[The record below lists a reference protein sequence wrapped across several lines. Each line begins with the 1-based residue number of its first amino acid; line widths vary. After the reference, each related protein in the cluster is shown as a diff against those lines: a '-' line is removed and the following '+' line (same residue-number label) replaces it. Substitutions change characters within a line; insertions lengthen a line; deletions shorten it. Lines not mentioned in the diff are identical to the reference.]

1 MMAQLTERWWWFV
14 SKWNAQIVWVTVAMA
29 LLSLATFLKWGS
41 LNSDLGQL
49 IRPDTHLD
57 WYQANERFKRDF
69 PQFQQTALVVITGDN
84 ARIVQQTARDLSG
97 VLRTSGTFSSVFAP
111 GVDPFI
117 ETHKLYFLSLD
128 QLKEWK
134 KGADYNY
141 PSMLRLAD
149 EASLNNLALTIA
161 DFVTANP
168 GLPLPI
174 SLSSG
179 LDMFEHESPGDFSA
193 FYPLVDPDQTSFTE
207 LIVVQGIQKL
217 DQPLPNAEIV
227 ASLESLIAPFVKAGE
242 VEIALT
248 GEVVLAH
255 EEIGAALSGI
265 EIAGLLSLIL
275 LLLILGLGLRSWPL
289 ITIIFVKLLL
299 GTSLTLGLA
308 TMIVGSFNTLS
319 MLFVVMFFGLGID
332 FSVHYVLR
340 AMAEGRIDRASLS
353 HAFRDTSPALALCTV
368 TSAIAF
374 LSFVPTSYRG
384 LAELGL
390 ISACGMV
397 IALLLTLFFIPSA
410 CLYWTQR
417 QQPRHPA
424 RSQQGAKTGFWPT
437 QVIAQGI
444 LIGAPLLLA
453 LSMAMNFNYSVLS
466 MRDADSPAM
475 RALVKLQEAGLG
487 TDYSIQL
494 LAGNTEEA
502 DRLRHL
508 LEQKATVASVTTP
521 GDLVPSEGEAKAGV
535 LADLET
541 KYLDIE
547 ILAPTQSDPS
557 ETQAANQMVKDYVS
571 ESLLGLD
578 QDEAAPLVRLLSVI
592 AQYEQLPSQRA
603 ALLEQTFR
611 ARLEGEL
618 AKLLAMLGARP
629 PSLES
634 LPSTF
639 RSRLISPHDEH
650 LLTISPSIA
659 LTDRTRSDRFVADV
673 RSVRA
678 EAAGRTM
685 VEWGI
690 GQVVVDAFAQAIV
703 TTLFIVLLLLFLYFR
718 RLTPVLLVMMPIGLT
733 MIYTLGIAQTM
744 GLSLNMANI
753 LMIPLVIGLGVDT
766 GIHLVHRYENPSTS
780 RATEATHRAVIISGL
795 TTCGTFFS
803 LSFSPHGGAAS
814 IGLLLTL
821 AISMLLI
828 ISLSVLP
835 FLLKSLGHPRLR
847 A

>member
-69 PQFQQTALVVITGDN
+69 PQFQQTALVVITGDD
-84 ARIVQQTARDLSG
+84 ARIVAQTARDLSG

-417 QQPRHPA
+417 QPPHHPA
-424 RSQQGAKTGFWPT
+424 RSQQVAKTGFWPT

-571 ESLLGLD
+571 ESLMGLD
-578 QDEAAPLVRLLSVI
+578 QDEAAPLDRLLSVI

-603 ALLEQTFR
+603 ALEQTFR
-611 ARLEGEL
+611 ATLEGEL

-650 LLTISPSIA
+650 LLTISPTIA

>member
-1 MMAQLTERWWWFV
+1 
-14 SKWNAQIVWVTVAMA
+14 
-29 LLSLATFLKWGS
+29 

-69 PQFQQTALVVITGDN
+69 PQFQQTALVVITGDD
-84 ARIVQQTARDLSG
+84 ARIVAQTARDLSG

-592 AQYEQLPSQRA
+592 AHYEQLPSQRA
-603 ALLEQTFR
+603 ALEQTFR

>member
-69 PQFQQTALVVITGDN
+69 PQFQQTALVVITGDD
-84 ARIVQQTARDLSG
+84 ARIVAQTARDLSG

-128 QLKEWK
+128 QLEEWK
-134 KGADYNY
+134 KGSDYNY

-193 FYPLVDPDQTSFTE
+193 FYPLIDPDQTSFTE

-227 ASLESLIAPFVKAGE
+227 ASLESLIAPFVKAGK

-417 QQPRHPA
+417 QSPRHSA
-424 RSQQGAKTGFWPT
+424 RSLQGAKTGFWPT

-453 LSMAMNFNYSVLS
+453 LFMAMTFNYSVLS

-547 ILAPTQSDPS
+547 MLAPTQSDPS

-592 AQYEQLPSQRA
+592 AHYEQLPSQRA
-603 ALLEQTFR
+603 ALEQTFR

-718 RLTPVLLVMMPIGLT
+718 RLTPVLLVMVPIGLT

>member
-69 PQFQQTALVVITGDN
+69 PQFQQTALVVITGDD
-84 ARIVQQTARDLSG
+84 ARIVAQTARDLSG

-227 ASLESLIAPFVKAGE
+227 ASLESLIAPFVKAGK

-603 ALLEQTFR
+603 ALEQTFR

-650 LLTISPSIA
+650 LLTISPTIA

>member
-69 PQFQQTALVVITGDN
+69 PQFQQTALVVITGDD
-84 ARIVQQTARDLSG
+84 ARIVAQTAHDLSSA
-97 VLRTSGTFSSVFAP
+97 LRTSGTFSSVFAP

-128 QLKEWK
+128 QLKDWK

-193 FYPLVDPDQTSFTE
+193 FYPLIDPDQTSFTE

-227 ASLESLIAPFVKAGE
+227 ASLESLIAPFVKAGK

-397 IALLLTLFFIPSA
+397 IALLLTLLFIPSA
-410 CLYWTQR
+410 CLYWTQH

-424 RSQQGAKTGFWPT
+424 RSRQGAKTGFWPT

-521 GDLVPSEGEAKAGV
+521 GDWVPSEGEAKAGV

-603 ALLEQTFR
+603 ALEQTFR
-611 ARLEGEL
+611 ATLEGEL
-618 AKLLAMLGARP
+618 AKLLAMLGAKP
-629 PSLES
+629 PSLET

-650 LLTISPSIA
+650 LLTISPTIA

-703 TTLFIVLLLLFLYFR
+703 TTLFIVVLLLFLYFR

>member
-571 ESLLGLD
+571 ESLMGLD
-578 QDEAAPLVRLLSVI
+578 QDEAAPLDRLLSVI

-603 ALLEQTFR
+603 ALEQTFR
-611 ARLEGEL
+611 ATLEGEL

-650 LLTISPSIA
+650 LLTISPTIA

-718 RLTPVLLVMMPIGLT
+718 RLTPVLLVMVPIGLT

>member
-69 PQFQQTALVVITGDN
+69 PQFQQTALVVITGDD
-84 ARIVQQTARDLSG
+84 ARIVAQTARDLSG

-453 LSMAMNFNYSVLS
+453 LSMAMTFNYSVLS

-603 ALLEQTFR
+603 ALEQTFR

-650 LLTISPSIA
+650 LLTISPTIA

>member
-84 ARIVQQTARDLSG
+84 ARIVAQTARDLSG

-521 GDLVPSEGEAKAGV
+521 GDWVPSEGEAKAGV

-592 AQYEQLPSQRA
+592 AHYEQLPSQRA
-603 ALLEQTFR
+603 AIEQAFR
-611 ARLEGEL
+611 ATLEGEL

-650 LLTISPSIA
+650 LLTISPTIA

-718 RLTPVLLVMMPIGLT
+718 RLTPVLLVMVPIGLT

-795 TTCGTFFS
+795 TTSGTFFS

>member
-14 SKWNAQIVWVTVAMA
+14 SKWNAQIVWVTIAMA

-69 PQFQQTALVVITGDN
+69 PQFQQTALVVITGDD
-84 ARIVQQTARDLSG
+84 ARIVAQTARDLSSA
-97 VLRTSGTFSSVFAP
+97 LRTSGTFSSVFAP

-174 SLSSG
+174 SLSSS

-227 ASLESLIAPFVKAGE
+227 ASLESLIAPFVKAGK

-299 GTSLTLGLA
+299 GTALTLGLA

-417 QQPRHPA
+417 QPPRHPA

-453 LSMAMNFNYSVLS
+453 LSMAMTFNYSVLS

-494 LAGNTEEA
+494 LAENTEEA

-521 GDLVPSEGEAKAGV
+521 GDWVPSEGEAKASV

-578 QDEAAPLVRLLSVI
+578 QNEAAPLVRLLSVI
-592 AQYEQLPSQRA
+592 AHYEQHPSKRA
-603 ALLEQTFR
+603 ALEQAFQAT
-611 ARLEGEL
+611 LEGEL
-618 AKLLAMLGARP
+618 AKLVAMLGARP

-650 LLTISPSIA
+650 LLTISPTIA

-733 MIYTLGIAQTM
+733 MIYTLGIAQAI

>member
-227 ASLESLIAPFVKAGE
+227 ASLESLIAPFVKAGK

-521 GDLVPSEGEAKAGV
+521 GDWVPSEGEAKAGV

-603 ALLEQTFR
+603 ALEQTFR
-611 ARLEGEL
+611 ATLEGEL

-629 PSLES
+629 PSLET

-650 LLTISPSIA
+650 LLTISPTIA

-718 RLTPVLLVMMPIGLT
+718 RLTPVLLVMVPIGLT

-795 TTCGTFFS
+795 TTSGTFFS

>member
-84 ARIVQQTARDLSG
+84 ARIVAQTARDLSG

-417 QQPRHPA
+417 QPPHHPA

-603 ALLEQTFR
+603 ALEQTFR
-611 ARLEGEL
+611 ATLEGEL
-618 AKLLAMLGARP
+618 AKLLAMLGAKP
-629 PSLES
+629 PSLET

-650 LLTISPSIA
+650 LLTISPTIA

-718 RLTPVLLVMMPIGLT
+718 RLTPVLLVMVPIGLT

>member
-69 PQFQQTALVVITGDN
+69 PQFQQTALVVITGDD
-84 ARIVQQTARDLSG
+84 ARIVAQTARDLSG

-453 LSMAMNFNYSVLS
+453 LSMAMTFNYSVLS

-603 ALLEQTFR
+603 ALEQTFR

-718 RLTPVLLVMMPIGLT
+718 RLTPVLLVMVPIGLT

>member
-227 ASLESLIAPFVKAGE
+227 ASLESLIAPFVKAGK

-275 LLLILGLGLRSWPL
+275 LLLILRLGLRSWPL

-397 IALLLTLFFIPSA
+397 IALLLTLLFIPSA

-417 QQPRHPA
+417 EQPRHPA

-466 MRDADSPAM
+466 MRDADSAAM

-521 GDLVPSEGEAKAGV
+521 GDWVPSEGEAKAGV

-592 AQYEQLPSQRA
+592 AHYEQLPSQRA
-603 ALLEQTFR
+603 ALEQTFR

-629 PSLES
+629 PSLET

-718 RLTPVLLVMMPIGLT
+718 RLTPVLLVMVPIGLT

-795 TTCGTFFS
+795 TTSGTFFS

>member
-84 ARIVQQTARDLSG
+84 ARIVAQTARDLSG

-397 IALLLTLFFIPSA
+397 IALLLTLLFIPSA
-410 CLYWTQR
+410 CLYWTQH

-424 RSQQGAKTGFWPT
+424 RSRQGAKTGFWPT

-453 LSMAMNFNYSVLS
+453 LSMAMTFNYSVLS

-521 GDLVPSEGEAKAGV
+521 GDWVPSEGEAKAGV

-571 ESLLGLD
+571 ESLMGLD
-578 QDEAAPLVRLLSVI
+578 QDEAAPLDRLLSVI

-603 ALLEQTFR
+603 ALEQTFR
-611 ARLEGEL
+611 ATLEGEL

-629 PSLES
+629 PSLET

-650 LLTISPSIA
+650 LLTISPTIA

-718 RLTPVLLVMMPIGLT
+718 RLTPVLLVMVPIGLT

-795 TTCGTFFS
+795 TTCGTFF
-803 LSFSPHGGAAS
+803 
-814 IGLLLTL
+814 
-821 AISMLLI
+821 
-828 ISLSVLP
+828 
-835 FLLKSLGHPRLR
+835 
-847 A
+847 

>member
-69 PQFQQTALVVITGDN
+69 PQFQQTALVVITGDD
-84 ARIVQQTARDLSG
+84 ARIVAQTARDLSG

-227 ASLESLIAPFVKAGE
+227 ASLESLIAPFVKAGK

-417 QQPRHPA
+417 QSPRHSA
-424 RSQQGAKTGFWPT
+424 RSLQGAKTGFWPT

-453 LSMAMNFNYSVLS
+453 LSMAMTFNYSVLS

-521 GDLVPSEGEAKAGV
+521 GDWVPSEGEAKAGV

-571 ESLLGLD
+571 ESLMGLD
-578 QDEAAPLVRLLSVI
+578 QDEAAPLDRLLSVI

-603 ALLEQTFR
+603 ALEQTFR
-611 ARLEGEL
+611 ATLEGEL
-618 AKLLAMLGARP
+618 AKLLAMLGAKP
-629 PSLES
+629 PSLET

-650 LLTISPSIA
+650 LLTISPTIA

-703 TTLFIVLLLLFLYFR
+703 TTLLIVLVLLFLYFR
-718 RLTPVLLVMMPIGLT
+718 RLTPVLLVMVPIGLT
-733 MIYTLGIAQTM
+733 MIYTLGIAQAM

>member
-1 MMAQLTERWWWFV
+1 MMAQLTERWCWFV

-128 QLKEWK
+128 QLKDWK

-397 IALLLTLFFIPSA
+397 IALLLTLLFIPSA

-521 GDLVPSEGEAKAGV
+521 GDWVPSEGEAKAGV

-557 ETQAANQMVKDYVS
+557 ETQATNQMVKDYVS
-571 ESLLGLD
+571 ESLMGLD
-578 QDEAAPLVRLLSVI
+578 QDEAAPLDRLLSVI

-603 ALLEQTFR
+603 ALEQTFR
-611 ARLEGEL
+611 ATLEGEL
-618 AKLLAMLGARP
+618 AKLLAMLGAKP
-629 PSLES
+629 PSLET

-650 LLTISPSIA
+650 LLTISPTIA

-718 RLTPVLLVMMPIGLT
+718 RLTPVLLVMVPIGLT

-795 TTCGTFFS
+795 TTSGTFFS

-821 AISMLLI
+821 AISTLLI

>member
-69 PQFQQTALVVITGDN
+69 PQFQQTALVVITGDD
-84 ARIVQQTARDLSG
+84 ARIVAQTARDLSG

-603 ALLEQTFR
+603 ALEQTFR

>member
-417 QQPRHPA
+417 QPPRHPA

-603 ALLEQTFR
+603 ALEQTFR

>member
-603 ALLEQTFR
+603 ALEQTFR
-611 ARLEGEL
+611 ATLEGEL

-629 PSLES
+629 PSLET

-650 LLTISPSIA
+650 LLTISPTIA

-718 RLTPVLLVMMPIGLT
+718 RLTPVLLVMVPIGLT

>member
-227 ASLESLIAPFVKAGE
+227 ASLESLITPFVKAGK

-353 HAFRDTSPALALCTV
+353 HAFRDTSPALVLCTV
-368 TSAIAF
+368 TSTIAF

-424 RSQQGAKTGFWPT
+424 RSQQGAKAGFWPT

-592 AQYEQLPSQRA
+592 AHYEQLPSQRA
-603 ALLEQTFR
+603 ALEQTFR

-718 RLTPVLLVMMPIGLT
+718 RLTPVLLVMVPIGLT

>member
-69 PQFQQTALVVITGDN
+69 PQFQQTALVVITGDD
-84 ARIVQQTARDLSG
+84 ARIVAQTARDLSG

-571 ESLLGLD
+571 ESLMGLD
-578 QDEAAPLVRLLSVI
+578 QDEAAPLDRLLSVI

-603 ALLEQTFR
+603 ALEQTFR
-611 ARLEGEL
+611 ATLEGEL

-629 PSLES
+629 PSLET

-650 LLTISPSIA
+650 LLTISPTIA

>member
-69 PQFQQTALVVITGDN
+69 PQFQQTALVVITGDD
-84 ARIVQQTARDLSG
+84 ARIVAQTARDLSG

-578 QDEAAPLVRLLSVI
+578 QDEAAPLDRLLSVI

-603 ALLEQTFR
+603 ALEQTFR
-611 ARLEGEL
+611 ATLEGEL

-650 LLTISPSIA
+650 LLTISPTIA

-718 RLTPVLLVMMPIGLT
+718 RLTPVLLVMVPIGLT

>member
-69 PQFQQTALVVITGDN
+69 PQFQQTALVVITGDD
-84 ARIVQQTARDLSG
+84 ARIVAQTARDLSG

-227 ASLESLIAPFVKAGE
+227 ASLESLIAPFVKAGK

-603 ALLEQTFR
+603 ALEQTFR

-629 PSLES
+629 PSLET

-650 LLTISPSIA
+650 LLTISPTIA

-703 TTLFIVLLLLFLYFR
+703 TTLSIVLLLLFLYFR
-718 RLTPVLLVMMPIGLT
+718 RLTPVLLVMVPIGLT

-795 TTCGTFFS
+795 TTSGTFFS

>member
-227 ASLESLIAPFVKAGE
+227 ASLESLIAPFVKAGK

-603 ALLEQTFR
+603 ALEQTFR